1 MHRLALE
8 RSRRV
13 VAGYRGLIGE
23 AVAAGELVGADPARL
38 ARSVHAVASGS
49 LGQWVVHREG
59 AAARWVQDDV
69 EALLAPYRPRG
80 QTLGGPR
87 ARHRL

>member
-1 MHRLALE
+1 ALE

-69 EALLAPYRPRG
+69 EALLAPHRPRG